1 MILISSADSELNPP
15 GWFPINVA
23 SGQVEQKHKKIQS
36 PQYLSRKV
44 PPSTLV
50 PPSLPPSSSLP
61 LPSSTPALRQDEQ
74 LQNKLL
80 RIPLIPDHTGSPMSR
95 HRKDQEVKGGRE
107 CVPGPTAAHAITRET
122 MTTYDTARDLGKG
135 PEPAAS
141 HDQLEAPAKLSKL
154 EFRQKDVC

>member
-15 GWFPINVA
+15 GWFPISVA

-107 CVPGPTAAHAITRET
+107 CAWTHRRPCNNTGDHDNIRHSPGPWQRTR
-122 MTTYDTARDLGKG
+122 ASSQSR
-135 PEPAAS
+135 PAGSAS
-141 HDQLEAPAKLSKL
+141 RALQA
-154 EFRQKDVC
+154 